1 MKYDLEERT
10 TLFGGNVIS
19 FIKSVEKNS
28 LLQPLLTQLIRSS
41 TSIGANYREANGAS
55 SSKDFRNKITIC
67 KKEANET
74 KFWLRILLKYDV
86 NLKNT
91 IDPLLQESH
100 EFTLIFQK
108 IIFTLDNKKDKN
120 QMIEN
125 L

>member
-1 MKYDLEERT
+1 MAKYNYDLEERT
-10 TLFGGNVIS
+10 ATFGENIIELCRGIKENAITHRMIS
-19 FIKSVEKNS
+19 QIAAAG
-28 LLQPLLTQLIRSS
+28 

-120 QMIEN
+120 QMI
-125 L
+125 